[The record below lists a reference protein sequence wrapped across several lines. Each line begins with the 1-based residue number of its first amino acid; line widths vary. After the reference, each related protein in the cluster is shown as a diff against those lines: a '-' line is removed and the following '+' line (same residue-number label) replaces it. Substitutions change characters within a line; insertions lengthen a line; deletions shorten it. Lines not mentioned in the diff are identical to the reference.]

1 MGVVENV
8 ARTASF
14 GFLFFQFLGCA
25 NTAVEPKRYL
35 LDGVLI
41 STKEPALAIE
51 VVSPFTF
58 LGRHPV
64 AIGEIGTGERFVFV
78 DAENEVVGRLLIVQ
92 FEGFLPG
99 VDDFFRYDLSGK
111 PVVAKYPFRSNGYAF
126 DMAESVSRNP
136 TGEAAATSTFLKSNG
151 YDVPRFWMMWRSLT
165 IADEA
170 KKKEVIIF
178 YVEDAESIGL
188 PLADLYRDDSPTDAW
203 LNIQRKLEIQAN
215 SSFRLAEID
224 KTGRPDGSTWSSI
237 PSTVVQ

>member
-1 MGVVENV
+1 MSVFGIV
-8 ARTASF
+8 ARAASI
-14 GFLFFQFLGCA
+14 GFLISQFAACVDA
-25 NTAVEPKRYL
+25 ADETERNI

-41 STKEPALAIE
+41 STKEPALGIE
-51 VVSPFTF
+51 VVRPFAF

-64 AIGEIGTGERFVFV
+64 VVGEVGAGERFVFV
-78 DAENEVVGRLLIVQ
+78 DADNEVVRRLLIVQ

-111 PVVAKYPFRSNGYAF
+111 PVVAKYAFRSNGYAF

-136 TGEAAATSTFLKSNG
+136 AGEAAATNTFLESKG
-151 YDVPRFWMMWRSLT
+151 YEVPRYWMMWRSLT

-188 PLADLYRDDSPTDAW
+188 TLADLYRDDSPTDAW
-203 LNIQRKLEIQAN
+203 LNIQRELEVRAN
-215 SSFRLAEID
+215 GSFRLAEID
-224 KTGRPDGSTWSSI
+224 KTGRIDASTWSSI
-237 PSTVVQ
+237 PSTVMQ